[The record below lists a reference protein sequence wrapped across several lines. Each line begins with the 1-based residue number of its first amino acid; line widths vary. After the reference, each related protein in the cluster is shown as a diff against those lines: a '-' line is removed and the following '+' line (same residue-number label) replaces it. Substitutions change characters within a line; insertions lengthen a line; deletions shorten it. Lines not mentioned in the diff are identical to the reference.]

1 MEPKLLTADRFVD
14 ADTGCSYRYVY
25 SDTEYFRPHYHDYY
39 ELFLLLEG
47 QAVHCV
53 NGKRIPLGR
62 GDLVLIRPND
72 CHDYVPKAGKTFSM
86 LNITFTAETANELLC
101 YLGDG
106 FCNNRL
112 LDAPLPPMRTL
123 TDASFDYIIGQMSA
137 IRAIDTADRPR
148 IKTAIR
154 ILLFRIL
161 TRFFGTASEE
171 SDTGLPQWLAQL
183 CAEMR
188 RNGNFIHGIE
198 RMLSL
203 TDKSREHVSRSI
215 KKHLGLTLSEFIN
228 DLRLNFIANTLQ
240 NSNHG
245 VADIVFESGFGN
257 LSWAAELFRKKYGV
271 TMSQYRKN
279 CQNA

>member
-1 MEPKLLTADRFVD
+1 MKPKLLTAERFVD

-53 NGKRIPLGR
+53 NGQRIPLRR

-72 CHDYVPKAGKTFSM
+72 CHDYVPKAGKAFSM
-86 LNITFTAETANELLC
+86 LNITFTAATANELLC

-106 FCNNRL
+106 FCNSRL

-123 TDASFDYIIGQMSA
+123 TDAAFDYIIGQMSA

-171 SDTGLPQWLAQL
+171 SNTDLPQWLAQL
-183 CAEMR
+183 CTEMR
-188 RNGNFIHGIE
+188 RDGNFIHGIE

-240 NSNHG
+240 NSNHS

-271 TMSQYRKN
+271 TMSEYRKN

>member
-53 NGKRIPLGR
+53 NGAQIPLKR
-62 GDLVLIRPND
+62 GDLVLIRPSD
-72 CHDYVPKAGKTFSM
+72 RHDYVPRSGKAFSM
-86 LNITFTAETANELLC
+86 LNITFTAATVEQLLL

-106 FCNNRL
+106 FGAERL
-112 LDAPLPPMRTL
+112 LNAPLPPSRAL
-123 TDASFDYIIGQMSA
+123 NDAAFDYVIGQMSA
-137 IRAIDTADRPR
+137 IRALDTADRPR

-154 ILLFRIL
+154 VLLFRIF
-161 TRFFGTASEE
+161 TRFFGTSAEG
-171 SDTGLPQWLAQL
+171 SDTKLPLWLARL
-183 CAEMR
+183 CADMR
-188 RNGNFIHGIE
+188 KDGNFIHGID

-203 TDKSREHVSRSI
+203 TDKSREHVSRSV
-215 KKHLGLTLSEFIN
+215 KKHLGVTLSEFIN
-228 DLRLNFIANTLQ
+228 DLRLNFIANMLQ

-271 TMSQYRKN
+271 TMSEYRKN
-279 CQNA
+279 YQNA